1 MDEAELLK
9 FCEKYNNLIWK
20 NSKQGDYRLYKFINV
35 DGKLSSVWI
44 SIDKHIR
51 RQRAIRIDNNLM
63 EQLLEDNLTD
73 EDK

>member
-1 MDEAELLK
+1 MDETELIK

-35 DGKLSSVWI
+35 DGKLSTVWI

-51 RQRAIRIDNNLM
+51 RQRAIRIDDNMM